1 MSAMRA
7 WARTTVA
14 AVVVLLAAACTGSSS
29 DDQSSDVSEV
39 KIGVLAPTSGA
50 NRAAGRD
57 ALRGAQ
63 LAAALV
69 NGEEGPVPL
78 LDVTTSGLSRLGS
91 PKLTIVPADTKSDAG
106 RGVREAIRLTNEE
119 KVAGLVGAYDTDVT
133 AAASQRTERLGVPF
147 VNGDTSTVFLT
158 ERGLDWFFRTG
169 PTDRMF
175 GESFF
180 AILSQQRIRP
190 GRIAVLYD
198 TGARGEDLHAVIHNL
213 SPEAGYDEHGM
224 VTFAPGAPNL
234 LPALREV
241 RDEKEPE
248 VLFLNTSSS
257 EDTIRVL
264 KTFDTIGYR
273 PPQIMV
279 MSAGLSEPAA
289 LERAGQAGEGLFYSS
304 SWSRGIAARNPS
316 AKPIMDRYE
325 ERFSSPMSEVAAG
338 SFTATLTLAA
348 AVDAAGSVDPQR
360 VRGALLGLDLPGRST
375 IMPWSGVQFDA
386 SHQNTRAAGTVEQ
399 LVEGGLRVV
408 FPRELAQT
416 APA

>member
-1 MSAMRA
+1 MRA
-7 WARTTVA
+7 WARITV
-14 AVVVLLAAACTGSSS
+14 AVVVILLAAACTGSSS
-29 DDQSSDVSEV
+29 DDQSSGVSEV
-39 KIGVLAPTSGA
+39 KIGVLAPLSGK
-50 NRAAGRD
+50 NRDAGRD

-78 LDVTTSGLSRLGS
+78 LNVTTAGLSRLGG
-91 PKLTIVPADTKSDAG
+91 PKLTIVPADTKSDAA
-106 RGVREAIRLTNEE
+106 RGVQQAVRLTTQER
-119 KVAGLVGAYDTDVT
+119 VAGLVGAYDTDVT

-147 VNGDTSTVFLT
+147 VNGDSSTVFLA

-180 AILSQQRIRP
+180 AILSQQQRHPERIT
-190 GRIAVLYD
+190 VLYD
-198 TGARGEDLHAVIHNL
+198 KDARGEDMHAVIHNL
-213 SPEAGYDEHGM
+213 APEAGYDEHGM
-224 VTFAPGAPNL
+224 VTFAPRTPNL
-234 LPALREV
+234 LPALTEV
-241 RDEKEPE
+241 RDQKKPD

-257 EDTIRVL
+257 EDTVRVL
-264 KTFDTIGYR
+264 KTFDAIGYR

-289 LERAGQAGEGLFYSS
+289 LEAAGQAGEGLLYSS

-348 AVDAAGSVDPQR
+348 GINAAGSVDPQQ

-386 SHQNTRAAGTVEQ
+386 SHQNIRAAGTVEQ
-399 LVEGGLRVV
+399 LVEGDLRVV
-408 FPRELAQT
+408 FPRELAQPG
-416 APA
+416 PA

>member
-1 MSAMRA
+1 MRA
-7 WARTTVA
+7 WARATV
-14 AVVVLLAAACTGSSS
+14 AVVVILLAAACTGSNS
-29 DDQSSDVSEV
+29 DDQTSGVSEV
-39 KIGVLAPTSGA
+39 KIGVLAPLSGE
-50 NRAAGRD
+50 NRDAGRD

-78 LDVTTSGLSRLGS
+78 LDVTTAGLSRLGG
-91 PKLTIVPADTKSDAG
+91 PKLTIVPADTKGDASLG
-106 RGVREAIRLTNEE
+106 TRQAIHLTTQE

-147 VNGDTSTVFLT
+147 VNGDSSAVFLAD
-158 ERGLDWFFRTG
+158 RGLDWFFRTG
-169 PTDRMF
+169 PNDRMF

-190 GRIAVLYD
+190 DRIAVLYD
-198 TGARGEDLHAVIHNL
+198 TGSRGEDLHAVIHNL

-224 VTFAPGAPNL
+224 VTFAPKEPNL
-234 LPALREV
+234 LPALTEV
-241 RDEKEPE
+241 RDEKKPD

-257 EDTIRVL
+257 ENTIRVL
-264 KTFDTIGYR
+264 KAFEAIGYR

-279 MSAGLSEPAA
+279 MSAGLGEPAA
-289 LERAGQAGEGLFYSS
+289 LEAAGQAGEGLFYSS
-304 SWSRGIAARNPS
+304 SWSRRIAARNPS

-348 AVDAAGSVDPQR
+348 GIDAAGSVDPQR

-386 SHQNTRAAGTVEQ
+386 ASHQNTRAAGTVEQ
-399 LVEGGLRVV
+399 LVEGDLRVV
-408 FPRELAQT
+408 FPRELAQ
-416 APA
+416 AGPA

>member
-1 MSAMRA
+1 MRA
-7 WARTTVA
+7 WARITV
-14 AVVVLLAAACTGSSS
+14 AVVVILLAAACTGSSS
-29 DDQSSDVSEV
+29 DDQSSGVSEV
-39 KIGVLAPTSGA
+39 KIGVLAPLSGK
-50 NRAAGRD
+50 NRDAGRD

-78 LDVTTSGLSRLGS
+78 LNVTTAGLSRLGG
-91 PKLTIVPADTKSDAG
+91 PKLTIVPADTKSDAA
-106 RGVREAIRLTNEE
+106 RGVQQAVRLTTQER
-119 KVAGLVGAYDTDVT
+119 VAGLVGAYDTDVT

-147 VNGDTSTVFLT
+147 VNGDSSTVFLA

-190 GRIAVLYD
+190 DRITVLYD
-198 TGARGEDLHAVIHNL
+198 TGARGEDMHAVIHNL
-213 SPEAGYDEHGM
+213 APEAGYDEHGM
-224 VTFAPGAPNL
+224 VTFASRTPNL
-234 LPALREV
+234 LPALTEV
-241 RDEKEPE
+241 RDEKKPD

-264 KTFDTIGYR
+264 KAFDAIGYR

-279 MSAGLSEPAA
+279 MSAGLSDPAA
-289 LERAGQAGEGLFYSS
+289 LEAAGPAGEGLLYSS
-304 SWSRGIAARNPS
+304 SWSRRIAARNPS

-348 AVDAAGSVDPQR
+348 GIDAAGSVDPQQ

-386 SHQNTRAAGTVEQ
+386 ASHQNTRAAGTVEQ
-399 LVEGGLRVV
+399 LVEGDLRVV
-408 FPRELAQT
+408 FPRELAQ
-416 APA
+416 AGPA